1 MKLSSIVSALLLSQS
16 AFVQAVDKKDLEG
29 TWSSK
34 SNQVFTG
41 PGFYDPVDELIIE
54 PSLPGI
60 SYSFTE
66 DGHWEMATY
75 LVSANPQ
82 DPSCPSAAI
91 TFQHGSYDLLDNGTL
106 ILNPIN
112 VDGRQ
117 LVSDPCN
124 DHGNSTYNRYNQTIT
139 FHHFY
144 IRLDDYHGMYKLQL
158 FQFDES
164 PLQPLY
170 LAYRPPMM
178 LPTET
183 LNPTGSASS
192 GSAQST
198 GKSKRSLRD
207 TVRRNLENK
216 HRTNAVKSK
225 PKGILNSDL
234 AWYLSVGMIGV
245 GSMIFLSS

>member
-1 MKLSSIVSALLLSQS
+1 MKLLSIVSALLVSCS
-16 AFVQAVDKKDLEG
+16 SFVQAADKKDLHG

-66 DGHWEMATY
+66 DGHWEMASY
-75 LVSANPQ
+75 LVSSNPQ
-82 DPSCPSAAI
+82 DPKCPSAAI
-91 TFQHGSYDLLDNGTL
+91 TFQHGNYDLMDNSTL
-106 ILNPIN
+106 ILHPIG

-117 LVSDPCN
+117 LVSEPCK
-124 DHGNSTYNRYNQTIT
+124 DKGVSTYNRYNQTIT

-158 FQFDES
+158 FQFDQS

-183 LNPTGSASS
+183 LNPTETASS
-192 GSAQST
+192 GKAKST
-198 GKSKRSLRD
+198 GKHKRSLRD

-216 HRTNAVKSK
+216 HKTNAVKSQ
-225 PKGILNSDL
+225 PKSILNSDVVY
-234 AWYLSVGMIGV
+234 YLSIGMIGV
-245 GSMIFLSS
+245 GSVAFLSS